1 MRRDHEASLG
11 GFKSKAFQYNI
22 RDAQNSLNTIGVF
35 PELKFAIDIQRCGTL
50 EYDNAPRRETS
61 VPLHEDYNRQ
71 LYQQDFSFWPT
82 FHPEFQKV
90 EQNQWTTVENQFYPV
105 PQGYPCPIESR
116 VQYLPFRTYFPGYP
130 QAFHAQEFQY
140 FVVVDFEAT
149 CDKEKNPHPQE
160 IIEFPSV
167 LVNSMTGQL
176 EASFQTYVRPAY
188 HQNLTDFCKE
198 LTGIQQI
205 QVDRGVPLGEALFMH
220 DRWLEDKGIKNT
232 NFAIVTWSSWDCR
245 VMLESE
251 CRYKRIRKPPY
262 FNRWINLKVPFQ
274 EVFGGVRCN
283 LKEAVQLAGL
293 VWEGRAHCGLDDARN
308 TARLLSLLMRRGFRL
323 SITDSLMWHAGERP
337 PARQQ
342 QPERAANSSP
352 LPPAPTPPPQRLKQL
367 LAQAT
372 PFHPCQESREAS
384 MRCFC
389 GVMSCKRM
397 VRKPGPKH
405 GRFFFGCGNW
415 TTTRGA
421 VCPYFEWASS

>member
-1 MRRDHEASLG
+1 
-11 GFKSKAFQYNI
+11 
-22 RDAQNSLNTIGVF
+22 
-35 PELKFAIDIQRCGTL
+35 
-50 EYDNAPRRETS
+50 
-61 VPLHEDYNRQ
+61 
-71 LYQQDFSFWPT
+71 
-82 FHPEFQKV
+82 
-90 EQNQWTTVENQFYPV
+90 
-105 PQGYPCPIESR
+105 
-116 VQYLPFRTYFPGYP
+116 
-130 QAFHAQEFQY
+130 
-140 FVVVDFEAT
+140 
-149 CDKEKNPHPQE
+149 
-160 IIEFPSV
+160 
-167 LVNSMTGQL
+167 MTGQL

-262 FNRWINLKVPFQ
+262 FNRRRCSWRARV
-274 EVFGGVRCN
+274 GGPRA
-283 LKEAVQLAGL
+283 LRPRRRAQHGTPPLAAHAPGL
-293 VWEGRAHCGLDDARN
+293 QALHHGFAHVA
-308 TARLLSLLMRRGFRL
+308 
-323 SITDSLMWHAGERP
+323 AGERP